1 MGEWVGGW
9 MGGGGV
15 VFELVW
21 RELWLSACLFFN
33 E

>member
-1 MGEWVGGW
+1 MGGW
-9 MGGGGV
+9 LDGGGDV